1 MSVYHICPNCGA
13 YLDPGE
19 RCDCQDKKED
29 AAPVLQHQSGKV
41 DPKFSPGSASIVPN
55 TKEEIKYV

>member
-1 MSVYHICPNCGA
+1 MYYRICDKCGA

-19 RCDCQDKKED
+19 RCDCQDNEDSSPVLQLREKEK

-41 DPKFSPGSASIVPN
+41 
-55 TKEEIKYV
+55 ERE